1 MPSVRAADTA
11 PSIAPNADSRSHQ
24 EIAPA
29 GSDFST
35 TLATMH
41 VTDKHPDR
49 RANGRV
55 TRRGAIEDS
64 AEERAAP
71 SSSPARHRSR
81 ATGGSHAGASAGSAG
96 ATAPVAA
103 LEPKVR
109 SATSIGTAATVPTG
123 AAAPVA
129 TDAGHSGPTAKVATR
144 VVEVTTS
151 PTVSADAAGSPP
163 PIVTVAALARH
174 AGRGVGTSARTSLD
188 VAADAHQE
196 DPTVAAD
203 VHHDD
208 PTVAADLQGRRSA
221 AGVEDGAARQT
232 GVVRNDGVA
241 SPSVAG
247 DPGRDG
253 TAPPESPIPSVPDVQ
268 RESTGSPSV
277 DGISVRGT
285 DIATGATAHGAQ
297 AGNAQDRSGENGAA
311 PARVDAA
318 SSAPQE
324 AQSTPARSRL
334 TPTRRTLLASTAADA
349 GAGRALHASDDAMAP
364 TAAAGAKHRPA
375 PTQGRIP
382 LTGHAAVAERDAA
395 RDAAAT
401 DDAGDRPSEGDARRA
416 PTLGSGDAVSPT
428 AVRSHGEPPRPVA
441 TPIAGTVADA
451 LDGGPP
457 VSPETAPDTAS
468 TDRLGPPGAFHA
480 GGALEVRDART
491 LAAAPP
497 STSTDATISPWAER
511 VVESVRV
518 ATLRGGGEMRLR
530 LEPAGLGHID
540 VRITLAHDGIHAA
553 IVAEHDSTR
562 ALLRSEQHLL
572 HAALERSE
580 LRLAGFSVDV
590 GSGSASSAFAEARD
604 GAMALRRDAAPA
616 GEAEVA
622 PEQAAAI
629 ATHAPATAGP
639 GHLSV
644 RV

>member
-11 PSIAPNADSRSHQ
+11 PSIAPNAESRSHQ

-35 TLATMH
+35 TLATVH
-41 VTDKHPDR
+41 VTDKRPDR
-49 RANGRV
+49 KANGRV

-64 AEERAAP
+64 AEERAA
-71 SSSPARHRSR
+71 SSSWPARHRSR

-103 LEPKVR
+103 LEPRVR
-109 SATSIGTAATVPTG
+109 SATNIGTAPTVPTV

-129 TDAGHSGPTAKVATR
+129 TDAGHSGPTAKVAAR
-144 VVEVTTS
+144 VVAVMTS
-151 PTVSADAAGSPP
+151 PTDSADAAGPPP

-174 AGRGVGTSARTSLD
+174 ASRGVGTSAGTSLD
-188 VAADAHQE
+188 VAADA
-196 DPTVAAD
+196 
-203 VHHDD
+203 HHDD
-208 PTVAADLQGRRSA
+208 PTVAADLQGQRSA
-221 AGVEDGAARQT
+221 AGAEDGAARQT

-241 SPSVAG
+241 SPSV
-247 DPGRDG
+247 
-253 TAPPESPIPSVPDVQ
+253 
-268 RESTGSPSV
+268 
-277 DGISVRGT
+277 DGISMRGT
-285 DIATGATAHGAQ
+285 DIATGATAHGSQ
-297 AGNAQDRSGENGAA
+297 AGNAQDRSGENDAS

-324 AQSTPARSRL
+324 AQSAPARSRL
-334 TPTRRTLLASTAADA
+334 TPTRRTPLASTAADA
-349 GAGRALHASDDAMAP
+349 GAGRALHASDGAIGP
-364 TAAAGAKHRPA
+364 TAAAAAKHRPA
-375 PTQGRIP
+375 PTQGRTP

-395 RDAAAT
+395 GDAAAI

-428 AVRSHGEPPRPVA
+428 AVRSHGEPPRSGA
-441 TPIAGTVADA
+441 AAIAGTVADA
-451 LDGGPP
+451 LDGPVRPP

-480 GGALEVRDART
+480 GGALEVRDVRT

-590 GSGSASSAFAEARD
+590 GSGSASGAFAEARE

-622 PEQAAAI
+622 PEQVAAI
-629 ATHAPATAGP
+629 ATRAPATAGP